1 MVSLTSANVQC
12 EVYRHINV
20 ILDIGPPLLFFCCCC
35 CCRQFNNRCIRLYMV
50 FQKKTP
56 LW

>member
-20 ILDIGPPLLFFCCCC
+20 ILDIGPPLLFFAAAVVADSL
-35 CCRQFNNRCIRLYMV
+35 ITDV
-50 FQKKTP
+50 
-56 LW
+56 